1 MTPRINRS
9 NARCPTK
16 QQGVTT
22 LAITLILLIIIT
34 LMVIFS
40 TNVGFFEQKT
50 ATNENRARISLQA
63 AEYAINLGGEYLK
76 AKRDNL
82 ISNTAGSGWLATTG
96 TSRRWAKCADVGTYP
111 ANHPCLSEPDLTR
124 RAQLYFYTSD
134 GTTSGNQ
141 ALPYTDIVP
150 SAAQVESG
158 MGGASA
164 FTAAATV
171 RALLCR
177 LDTSNPASV
186 ACKLN
191 PVSGNRVA
199 LTLISDATLS
209 DENGAKGA
217 VKETWASYSTFMPSA
232 SVPLV
237 ASGLVTGLGNGQI
250 VANPD
255 SRFDG
260 SMVMASIWSPNHV
273 DRGGSYITCQLAEFT
288 NQLVDT
294 GSISLPASTIP
305 NTTTTYPGKVIPE
318 MTMLDVKQYCAG
330 IKSNSPPCSCP
341 KAPNVNRTSADG
353 YSGHCTGQKSVCGGT
368 GGGGNFHT
376 GNDVLDVAAGEPVC
390 DSTTNDIAS
399 NCRTLPS
406 ITFFPG
412 PNNAGTPMDHAG
424 VLTDDSIFE
433 YIFGVDYVVPDRSTN
448 SWSLS
453 NCGTSGTQSCVEY
466 AMIDEFGAQPEPD
479 CSNLGTGSSGIIYVR
494 GPCSKLAKKTIGSPS
509 NPAIVVI
516 NQGNA
521 SLDLGQDFV
530 MYGLLFVH
538 ADKNNADVSGQN
550 PQVFGGLVVEG
561 SIKMTGQFTIVY
573 DDTSAASDINKIPKS
588 AKFGLVP
595 GSWLDAKTSF

>member
-9 NARCPTK
+9 NARRPAR

-22 LAITLILLIIIT
+22 LAITLILLVIIT

-63 AEYAINLGGEYLK
+63 AEYAINLAGEYLK

-111 ANHPCLSEPDLTR
+111 ANHPCKSEPDPVR

-134 GTTSGNQ
+134 GTIDGNQ
-141 ALPYTDIVP
+141 ALPYTDLVP

-191 PVSGNRVA
+191 PVAGNRVA

-237 ASGLVTGLGNGQI
+237 ASGFVTGLGNGQI

-255 SRFDG
+255 SRSDG
-260 SMVMASIWSPNHV
+260 SNVMASIWSPNTV
-273 DRGGSYITCQLAEFT
+273 DRGGSYITCQFSEFT
-288 NQLVDT
+288 GQLAY
-294 GSISLPASTIP
+294 G
-305 NTTTTYPGKVIPE
+305 NE
-318 MTMLDVKQYCAG
+318 WTMRDVKTNCPTSAYSSG
-330 IKSNSPPCSCP
+330 STPPCHCP
-341 KAPNVNRTSADG
+341 KAQDENRSSKEDW
-353 YSGHCTGQKSVCGGT
+353 SGHGT
-368 GGGGNFHT
+368 GGPGGSTFHK
-376 GNDVLDVAAGEPVC
+376 GNDILDVAPAVTVEPIC
-390 DSTTNDIAS
+390 DSTVNTITTD
-399 NCRTLPS
+399 CRTLPS

-412 PNNAGTPMDHAG
+412 PNGGGTPMDHAG
-424 VLTDDSIFE
+424 VLNDDSIFE
-433 YIFGVDYVVPDRSTN
+433 YIFGVDYVVDDQSTSAATN
-448 SWSLS
+448 Q
-453 NCGTSGTQSCVEY
+453 NCGSSGAQNCFDY
-466 AMIDEFGAQPEPD
+466 AMTEEFSPTIVAD
-479 CSNLGTGSSGIIYVR
+479 CSSLGPGSSGIIYVT
-494 GPCSKLAKKTIGSPS
+494 GPCASLSGVTVGSVDS
-509 NPAIVVI
+509 PAIVVI
-516 NQGNA
+516 KQDNTTLRLGNN
-521 SLDLGQDFV
+521 FV
-530 MYGLLFVH
+530 MYGMLFVH
-538 ADKNNADVSGQN
+538 ADANNADVQGTN
-550 PQVFGGLVVEG
+550 PQFYGSLVVEG
-561 SIKMTGQFTIVY
+561 SIKMTGQFTIVF
-573 DDTSAASDINKIPKS
+573 DDTSAASDPNKIPKS